1 MLWIKEEKG
10 FPHMQMHVKDMEQ
23 QALDRD
29 RELINA
35 VAKLQQGDAN
45 AFDTIYLHTNRFL
58 FYKAEQ
64 ILSNYYNKDSEL
76 RNDLVQDAYI
86 KIFNNIGTLQ
96 DPAKLYGWMNT
107 ILVNTIYA
115 YTRAHWREEFDVTNE
130 DGDSMVE
137 DSCTTY
143 ETPESYILEREKTE
157 YINRSLQT
165 LPPLQRYT
173 VELFYFSELS
183 VEQIAEKMDCS
194 EGTVKSRL
202 NYARK
207 KLKGVIEEIEE
218 KNKIKLH
225 SIFALPALLF
235 FAKEEAMA
243 YYTVDAASFSTVRS
257 ALQKECI
264 LKPNLPKGENIMN
277 PNNTPTNMVSS
288 ISTSIWK
295 TALGKVIISISI
307 VLVSAGLITGGYFIF
322 TDTEPSSKDGY
333 EEELPK
339 DIEEKD
345 PDFNIRD
352 LFPSKETDTEAKES
366 SEESQESIP
375 EESTEETVVEEPED
389 VTSLVSEDGYIH
401 IGCETEGTPVAFPY
415 KHYEDLSFYTDI
427 RRTYFPVAQEAN
439 IDLGYIITEDKDN
452 ELLCSVDVRGA
463 YKVGSWKEGL
473 LINGIS
479 YTDFKNSGATGLYLD
494 SNIISLSWA
503 DDVDVSTMKERIF
516 YLQSETEYSY
526 IMLYCDTRDM
536 ETLLAKGSI
545 EIGEYF
551 VQSFYTTVYGEIEK
565 RGTVV
570 AQTLPVPEEV
580 IPVKIEHD
588 VAYGYT
594 DLTIELQDNNNK
606 PLHELCL
613 QYMEGFLSHYFA
625 SVALNDSY
633 TYILSELTPEEY
645 YLLEE
650 AVSKDFWGFHDLNM
664 NYSYQ
669 KDDDSTDLTD
679 PSGISGRYYT
689 SILRAEEM
697 ITNHFAPQ
705 LKAYYETETYL
716 NKYTISESIFQPTL
730 LVLLD
735 NQYTFYVTDFYY
747 SGYDEST
754 FIRVSGYAVP
764 TGNPY
769 LLEETPLDYG
779 FEETPKE
786 PVIIPDITLEPVMYY
801 DLETGKGKLQTM
813 DSQVNTVMN
822 YLQQEIDGEAT
833 TSEQGNAVRSI
844 LNSAKELYF
853 IACTDNSS
861 MKSYGDISTVSRLT
875 DFGLDYFTS
884 IAKRYEDK
892 GEFMHYVNV
901 YMGHHTG
908 CVDGRLQNIKDNLS
922 LISGAEL
929 TKTQKTAL
937 ILAKDLLDVF
947 YDNRGNFETVI
958 DYYIEHAG
966 KTYDA
971 DTEYYRELTDYDS
984 RAEEI
989 HAYWQLIPEVPGWV
1003 FEW

>member
-1 MLWIKEEKG
+1 
-10 FPHMQMHVKDMEQ
+10 MQMNVKDMEQ

-35 VAKLQQGDAN
+35 VIKLQQGNAN
-45 AFDTIYLHTNRFL
+45 AFDTIYLHTNRFM

-64 ILSNYYNKDSEL
+64 ILSDYYNKDSEL
-76 RNDLVQDAYI
+76 RNDLVQDSYI

-137 DSCTTY
+137 DNCTTY

-225 SIFALPALLF
+225 SIFALPMLLF

-243 YYTVDAASFSTVRS
+243 HYAVDSASFASVRE
-257 ALQKECI
+257 ALRKECI
-264 LKPNLPKGENIMN
+264 LKTNVPKGENIMN
-277 PNNTPTNMVSS
+277 QNNTTQHMVSS
-288 ISTSIWK
+288 VSTSIWK
-295 TALGKVIISISI
+295 TALGKIIISVSI

-322 TDTEPSSKDGY
+322 TNNTPSTEDTY
-333 EEELPK
+333 EEMESP
-339 DIEEKD
+339 DMPEED
-345 PDFNIRD
+345 SDFNLKD
-352 LFPSKETDTEAKES
+352 LFPSKDTDEETKES
-366 SEESQESIP
+366 SAESTETIP

-389 VTSLVSEDGYIH
+389 ITSLVSEDGYIH
-401 IGCETEGTPVAFPY
+401 IGCEAEGTPIAFPY

-427 RRTYFPVAQEAN
+427 RKTYFPVTQEHN
-439 IDLGYIITEDKDN
+439 IDLGYCINEDSES
-452 ELLCSVDVRGA
+452 ELLCSVDVCGA
-463 YKVGSWKEGL
+463 YKVVSWKEGVL
-473 LINGIS
+473 VNGIS
-479 YTDFKNSGATGLYLD
+479 YAEYKESGAKGLYLD
-494 SNIISLSWA
+494 SNVITLSLA
-503 DDVDVSTMKERIF
+503 EGTDVSTISRNML

-526 IMLYCDTRDM
+526 VMIYCDTTDL
-536 ETLLAKGSI
+536 ETQLAKGSI

-570 AQTLPVPEEV
+570 AQTLPIPEDV
-580 IPVKIEHD
+580 MPVGITLETE
-588 VAYGYT
+588 YGT
-594 DLTIELQDNNNK
+594 TLTIGLQDSNKK
-606 PLHELCL
+606 PLHELYL
-613 QYMEGFLSHYFA
+613 YYSEGYLSHHF
-625 SVALNDSY
+625 STTILND
-633 TYILSELTPEEY
+633 TYYYALSELNPEDH

-650 AVSKDFWGFHDLNM
+650 AVSKDFWAFHDLKA

-669 KDDDSTDLTD
+669 KTDDYTDLTD
-679 PSGISGRYYT
+679 SSGISGRYYT
-689 SILRAEEM
+689 SILRAEELV
-697 ITNHFAPQ
+697 TNHFAPQ
-705 LKAYYETETYL
+705 LKAYTEAETYL
-716 NKYTISESIFQPTL
+716 DKCSISNSIFQPTL

-735 NQYTFYVTDFYY
+735 NQYTFYICDFTYY
-747 SGYDEST
+747 SD
-754 FIRVSGYAVP
+754 FVRLSGYAVP

-786 PVIIPDITLEPVMYY
+786 PVIIPDITLDPVMYY
-801 DLETGKGKLQTM
+801 DLATGQGKLKTM

-833 TSEQGNAVRSI
+833 TTEQGNAVRSI
-844 LNSAKELYF
+844 LNAAKELYF
-853 IACTDNSS
+853 IACTDNSA

-875 DFGLDYFTS
+875 DFGLDYFSS
-884 IAKRYEDK
+884 IMKRYEEK
-892 GEFMHYVNV
+892 GEFMHYVNI

-908 CVDGRLQNIKDNLS
+908 CADGRLQTIKDNLAA
-922 LISGAEL
+922 LSGSEL

-937 ILAKDLLDVF
+937 ALSKDLLDVF

-958 DYYIEHAG
+958 TYYIEHAG